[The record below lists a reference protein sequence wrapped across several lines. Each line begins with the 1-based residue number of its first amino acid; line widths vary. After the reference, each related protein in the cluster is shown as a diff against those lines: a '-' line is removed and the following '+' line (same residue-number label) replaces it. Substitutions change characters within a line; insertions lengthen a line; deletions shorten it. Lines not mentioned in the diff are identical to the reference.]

1 MDNLQ
6 AELERAA
13 RVKRWVNIVA
23 VALGQFLSFPLPFM
37 VGADLGGGW
46 SWLFMLAW
54 LVGTSS
60 LYRRH
65 SRPLRMS
72 ILVVGSLLVSLASP
86 VPYLSLWWVAPVAV
100 YHGARYGAPWVRWSA
115 LVGSVL
121 ASLVGGWDF
130 MGLFVG
136 YGWSAGEL
144 AVTFGVAVFM
154 CLATTVIA
162 WFFGDTRRLRENRQR
177 ALIERNRQLEH
188 EREQERVMAALDE
201 RARIAR
207 EMHDIVAHSLSV
219 IIAQADGARYAAGAR
234 AAASTGG
241 DGAGVSAQEP
251 VELTALGTIS
261 EAARSSLAQMR
272 SLLGVLRTDEG
283 GSFQPLPAL
292 HNVPQL
298 VEAVQAMG
306 IPARLSLVSGVED
319 RLPRGADLTVYR
331 IVQEA
336 LTNVTR
342 HCPGTPL
349 VTVAI
354 TAGAKSLDIEVT
366 NLPQAEPSEPLPGAR
381 RGLLG
386 MRERVDMY
394 GGSLHYG
401 RLADGSFRVFAQ
413 IPWAE

>member
-1 MDNLQ
+1 M
-6 AELERAA
+6 
-13 RVKRWVNIVA
+13 KRWVNIVA
-23 VALGQFLSFPLPFM
+23 VAVGQFLSFPLP
-37 VGADLGGGW
+37 VVLGFEAGSSWG
-46 SWLFMLAW
+46 WLFVLAW
-54 LVGTSS
+54 LAGTSS
-60 LYRRH
+60 LYTRH
-65 SRPLRMS
+65 AHPVRMS
-72 ILVVGSLLVSLASP
+72 VLVVGSLLVTLAAS
-86 VPYLSLWWVAPVAV
+86 VPYLGLWWVAPAAV
-100 YHGARYGAPWVRWSA
+100 YHWARYGSRRVRWAA
-115 LVGSVL
+115 LVACAVG
-121 ASLVGGWDF
+121 SLVGGWAF
-130 MGLFVG
+130 LRLFDA
-136 YGWSAGEL
+136 YNWSAGEL
-144 AVTFGVAVFM
+144 AAMFAVAVFI
-154 CLATTVIA
+154 CLAITVIA

-188 EREQERVMAALDE
+188 EREQERAMAALDE

-234 AAASTGG
+234 AASSPTGG
-241 DGAGVSAQEP
+241 GEGESAQEP

-283 GSFQPLPAL
+283 SSFQPLPAL

-306 IPARLSLVSGVED
+306 IPVQLSLVSGVED

-331 IVQEA
+331 IVQET

-366 NLPQAEPSEPLPGAR
+366 NLPQTQASEPLPGAR

>member
-1 MDNLQ
+1 M
-6 AELERAA
+6 
-13 RVKRWVNIVA
+13 KRWVNIVA
-23 VALGQFLSFPLPFM
+23 VAVGQFLSFPLPA
-37 VGADLGGGW
+37 VLGFEAGSSWG
-46 SWLFMLAW
+46 WLFVLAW
-54 LVGTSS
+54 LAGTSS
-60 LYRRH
+60 LYTRH
-65 SRPLRMS
+65 AHPVRMS
-72 ILVVGSLLVSLASP
+72 VLVVGSLLVSLASP

-100 YHGARYGAPWVRWSA
+100 YHWARYGSHRVRWAA
-115 LVGSVL
+115 LVACAVG
-121 ASLVGGWDF
+121 SLVGGWAF
-130 MGLFVG
+130 LGLFGG
-136 YGWSAGEL
+136 YGWSAGEV
-144 AVTFGVAVFM
+144 AAMFAVAVFI
-154 CLATTVIA
+154 CLAVTVIA

-188 EREQERVMAALDE
+188 EREQERAMAALDE

-234 AAASTGG
+234 ASAGG
-241 DGAGVSAQEP
+241 PAQGSVQEP
-251 VELTALGTIS
+251 VELAALGTIS

-283 GSFQPLPAL
+283 STFQPLPAL

-306 IPARLSLVSGVED
+306 IPARLSLVSGVEE

-366 NLPQAEPSEPLPGAR
+366 NLPQAEASEPLPGAR

>member
-6 AELERAA
+6 VELERAA

-23 VALGQFLSFPLPFM
+23 VAVGQFLSFPLPA
-37 VGADLGGGW
+37 VLGFEAGSSWG
-46 SWLFMLAW
+46 WLFMLAW

-60 LYRRH
+60 LYTRH
-65 SRPLRMS
+65 AHPVRMS
-72 ILVVGSLLVSLASP
+72 VLVVGSLLVTLAASA
-86 VPYLSLWWVAPVAV
+86 PYLSLWWVAPVAV
-100 YHGARYGAPWVRWSA
+100 YHWARYGSHRVRWAA
-115 LVGSVL
+115 LVACAVG
-121 ASLVGGWDF
+121 SLVGGWAF
-130 MGLFVG
+130 LGLFGG

-144 AVTFGVAVFM
+144 AAMFAVAVFI
-154 CLATTVIA
+154 CLAITVIA

-188 EREQERVMAALDE
+188 EREQERAMAALDE

-234 AAASTGG
+234 AS
-241 DGAGVSAQEP
+241 AGSPGQGSAQEP
-251 VELTALGTIS
+251 VELAALGTIS

-283 GSFQPLPAL
+283 SAFQPLPAL

-366 NLPQAEPSEPLPGAR
+366 NLPQAEASEPLPGAR

>member
-1 MDNLQ
+1 M
-6 AELERAA
+6 
-13 RVKRWVNIVA
+13 KRWVNIVA
-23 VALGQFLSFPLPFM
+23 VAVGQFLSFPLTA
-37 VGADLGGGW
+37 GLGFEAGSSWG
-46 SWLFMLAW
+46 WLFVLAW
-54 LVGTSS
+54 LAGTSS
-60 LYRRH
+60 LYTRH
-65 SRPLRMS
+65 AHPVRMS
-72 ILVVGSLLVSLASP
+72 VLVVGSLLVSLASP

-100 YHGARYGAPWVRWSA
+100 YHWARYGSRRVRWVA
-115 LVGSVL
+115 LVACAVG
-121 ASLVGGWDF
+121 SLVGGWAF
-130 MGLFVG
+130 LGLFGG
-136 YGWSAGEL
+136 YGWSAGEM
-144 AVTFGVAVFM
+144 AAMFAVAVFI
-154 CLATTVIA
+154 CLAVTVIA

-188 EREQERVMAALDE
+188 EREQERAMAALDE

-234 AAASTGG
+234 ASAGG
-241 DGAGVSAQEP
+241 PAQGSVQEP
-251 VELTALGTIS
+251 VELAALGTIS

-283 GSFQPLPAL
+283 STFQPLPAL

-306 IPARLSLVSGVED
+306 IPARLSLVSGVEE

-366 NLPQAEPSEPLPGAR
+366 NLPQAEASEPLPGAR